1 MAIAQPAGQVAAPVY
16 EVRKISSTD
25 VRESLA
31 QGWDDFLSKRGD
43 LIFVGI
49 LYPMIGLFAAVV
61 AFQGPWLPLFV
72 PVAAGVSL
80 LGPVAA
86 IGFYELARRR
96 EAGMESDWSHFF
108 DVRRRPAWES
118 ILGVAA
124 LLVIVF
130 ALWVVA
136 AGAIYTALIGPAP
149 ESVSGFLRTV
159 FTTREGWALIV
170 IGNLVGLCFAALV
183 LTISVVS
190 MPMLVD
196 KDVDARTAIDTSV
209 KAVMANKGTMI
220 GWGLIVAALLV
231 IGSIPAFIGLAV
243 VLPVLG
249 YATWH
254 LYTHLVVR

>member
-1 MAIAQPAGQVAAPVY
+1 M
-16 EVRKISSTD
+16 
-25 VRESLA
+25 L
-31 QGWDDFLSKRGD
+31 
-43 LIFVGI
+43 GI
-49 LYPMIGLFAAVV
+49 P
-61 AFQGPWLPLFV
+61 P
-72 PVAAGVSL
+72 
-80 LGPVAA
+80 
-86 IGFYELARRR
+86 
-96 EAGMESDWSHFF
+96 
-108 DVRRRPAWES
+108 
-118 ILGVAA
+118 
-124 LLVIVF
+124 LVIVF

-136 AGAIYTALIGPAP
+136 AGAIYTALIGAAP
-149 ESVSGFLRTV
+149 ESVRGFLRTV
-159 FTTREGWALIV
+159 FTTREGWMLIV

-254 LYTHLVVR
+254 LYTHLVAR